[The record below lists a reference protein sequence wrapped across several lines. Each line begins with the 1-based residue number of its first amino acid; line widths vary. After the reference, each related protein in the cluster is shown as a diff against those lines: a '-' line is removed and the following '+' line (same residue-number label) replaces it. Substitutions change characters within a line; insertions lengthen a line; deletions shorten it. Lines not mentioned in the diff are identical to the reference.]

1 MDWYCIVEYT
11 LPTWVNL
18 MMYWVVVVMAA
29 ESHLEQL
36 TLDGAPRCHGTAG
49 ITGHFHQDSTCA
61 LTTSCMYIDIEFIS
75 YLSAVAR
82 LHSKLYAN
90 SELA

>member
-1 MDWYCIVEYT
+1 MTSAMDWYCIVEYT

-36 TLDGAPRCHGTAG
+36 TLDGGPSVSWDSRYNRAFSPR
-49 ITGHFHQDSTCA
+49 FDSCA
-61 LTTSCMYIDIEFIS
+61 YNI
-75 YLSAVAR
+75 
-82 LHSKLYAN
+82 LHVY
-90 SELA
+90 